1 MQDEQPLS
9 LQDEL
14 NLSEQ
19 QSDQQQPE
27 TSDHFRQIF
36 TKIFT
41 LLKTT
46 NNSADNNNV
55 TWLERTFSS
64 YAFMGPT
71 STSVD
76 WWYYTKFNSSDWMHE
91 EVVVPQ

>member
-1 MQDEQPLS
+1 MIKTSHTYVIAVIALLNNNHAFQIMQDEQPLS

-19 QSDQQQPE
+19 QSDQQPE
-27 TSDHFRQIF
+27 TSNHFRQIF

-55 TWLERTFSS
+55 T
-64 YAFMGPT
+64 
-71 STSVD
+71 
-76 WWYYTKFNSSDWMHE
+76 
-91 EVVVPQ
+91 